1 MKRADTQKLHD
12 AGLITEEQPR
22 KMIEH
27 FQLKEDGS
35 AVIMAQSRNERS
47 RQR

>member
-1 MKRADTQKLHD
+1 MKRTDIQKLRN
-12 AGLITEEQPR
+12 AGRIIGGQRR
-22 KMIEH
+22 KIIEY

>member
-1 MKRADTQKLHD
+1 MKSADIQKLHD
-12 AGLITEEQPR
+12 TGLFTEEQRR
-22 KMIEH
+22 KIIEY